1 MELTTTSLASTLAQQ
16 DPDAVQRAKV
26 DKAAVQFEG
35 LFIHQMLKEMR
46 KSAQQIA
53 GDNGLFKDQSGSGL
67 LDLAD
72 TMLADS
78 TASQRAFGIAD
89 TIVRQMLPASSAAF
103 KSTGLAVA
111 LPRDGIASPTIPEP
125 EDTQP

>member
-1 MELTTTSLASTLAQQ
+1 MELTTNSLASTLAPQ

-26 DKAAVQFEG
+26 EKAAVQFEG

-53 GDNGLFKDQSGSGL
+53 GDDGIFKDQSGSGL

-78 TASQRAFGIAD
+78 MASQRAFGIAD
-89 TIVRQMLPASSAAF
+89 TIVRQMLPVSSTAL

-111 LPRDGIASPTIPEP
+111 LPEDGTALPNTSEP